1 MRGKV
6 CLVTG
11 GNGGIGRAT
20 VRGMAALGATVLLAS
35 RDPRRGE
42 EARRGCPGAVEV
54 VELDLAS
61 LASVRAC
68 AAAVRAA
75 HDHLDVLVCNAGVW
89 SRRRRTTADG
99 FELTFGVNHL
109 GHFLLVHQL
118 LDLLRASG
126 AARIVIVSSN
136 EHRRGR
142 MEWDDLMFE
151 RRRYGGP
158 TAYRQ
163 SKLANVLHAA
173 ALAGRLA
180 GTGVTANALH
190 PGVVATALARD
201 YPQPLI
207 KLLNLVLLSPE
218 DGARTSIHLAS
229 APELA
234 TVSGAYFEK
243 CRETRPAD
251 RALDRASQDR
261 LWKLSE
267 RLVGVSRSPAPPG
280 DRGTA

>member
-11 GNGGIGRAT
+11 ATGGIGQATARAL
-20 VRGMAALGATVLLAS
+20 AARGATVLLGA
-35 RDPRRGE
+35 RDRRRGE
-42 EARRGCPGAVEV
+42 QARRDCPGAVEV
-54 VELDLAS
+54 IELDLAS

-75 HDHLDVLVCNAGVW
+75 HDRLDVLVLNAGVW

-118 LDLLRASG
+118 LDLLRAS
-126 AARIVIVSSN
+126 APARVVIVSSN
-136 EHRRGR
+136 EHRRGH
-142 MEWDDLMFE
+142 MDWDDLMFE
-151 RRRYGGP
+151 RRRYRGP

-173 ALAGRLA
+173 ALARRLA
-180 GTGVTANALH
+180 GSGVTANALH

-207 KLLNLVLLSPE
+207 KILNLVLLSPDE
-218 DGARTSIHLAS
+218 GARTSLHLAS

-234 TVSGAYFEK
+234 AVTGAYFEK
-243 CRETRPAD
+243 CRATRAAPAARD
-251 RALDRASQDR
+251 PAAQDR
-261 LWKLSE
+261 LWDLSA
-267 RLVGVSRSPAPPG
+267 RLVDAG
-280 DRGTA
+280 